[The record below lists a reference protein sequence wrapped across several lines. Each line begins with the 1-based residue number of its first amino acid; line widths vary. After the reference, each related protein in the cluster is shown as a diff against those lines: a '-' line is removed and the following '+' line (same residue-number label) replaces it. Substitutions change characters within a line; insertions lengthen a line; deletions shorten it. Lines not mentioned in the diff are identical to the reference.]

1 MPGKRMPAKLML
13 IVVLMGLGAIL
24 ELVGMQLF
32 AAGISVALIVGVLVG
47 NDGVRTF
54 LRAAAAIE
62 ALWQIVVLAALK
74 SWGAHGLIVA
84 IALLG
89 IAMNLYFVWA
99 LGQEDV
105 RDWMFRKNFHLDEN
119 T

>member
-1 MPGKRMPAKLML
+1 MSAKRMPAKLMVIIIL
-13 IVVLMGLGAIL
+13 IGLGAVA
-24 ELVGMQLF
+24 ELVAMQLF
-32 AAGISVALIVGVLVG
+32 AAGVGVALLVGVLVG

-62 ALWQIVVLAALK
+62 ALWQIVLLAALK
-74 SWGAHGLIVA
+74 SWGAHGLVVT
-84 IALLG
+84 LTLVG
-89 IAMNLYFVWA
+89 IAINLYFIWA

-105 RDWMFRKNFHLDEN
+105 REWMFRKNFHLDEN